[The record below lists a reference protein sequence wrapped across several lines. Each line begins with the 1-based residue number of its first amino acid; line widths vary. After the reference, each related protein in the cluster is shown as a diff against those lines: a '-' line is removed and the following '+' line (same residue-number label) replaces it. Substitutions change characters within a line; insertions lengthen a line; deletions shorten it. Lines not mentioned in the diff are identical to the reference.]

1 MVETCM
7 NLDGMPIICNI
18 TLINIQV
25 FQDVKLYQVVQLHIF
40 WRSTVPSRYC

>member
-7 NLDGMPIICNI
+7 NLDGMPIVSNI

-25 FQDVKLYQVVQLHIF
+25 FQDVKLCQVV
-40 WRSTVPSRYC
+40 